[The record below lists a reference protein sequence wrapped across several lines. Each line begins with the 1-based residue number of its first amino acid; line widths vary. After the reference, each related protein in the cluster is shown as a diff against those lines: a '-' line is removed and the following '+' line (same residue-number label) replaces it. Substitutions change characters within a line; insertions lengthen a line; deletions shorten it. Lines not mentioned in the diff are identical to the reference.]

1 MATYNKILESLNL
14 SEEKPKN
21 AGPGDTWQTKSG
33 NWVGMK
39 QGKKGEKNPTQSYG
53 QEGKKKAKAYAS
65 GGDPD
70 KVDDGE
76 KDEPEKEPEKETTPE
91 KEPEAPEQKNI
102 DTVKAR
108 IEKLGDKLPPEDVKK
123 VNDLVSQVDKLKD
136 LTGDKK
142 QELAKKLMDT
152 YKLGMSSNGKKF
164 YIKSIGEYKAMGS
177 GKASA
182 ELIDVFK
189 GVEGFGELDQFK
201 AAKNKLQ
208 TASKPELATASKPG
222 DTNVDKIFVGDETLN
237 RLPEKYRGVF
247 APMGKDG
254 KILHPSSAHSGEYF
268 KQSVNENT
276 ALDSTIEALKGEE
289 KAGTISP
296 NMRVALEGHK
306 ERMVEMRDKFDSI
319 KDPKER
325 ASEVAKSYATLFQ
338 QMHKA
343 DSDMGGSMIKNMAEM
358 ALYDTEI
365 AAEQEAYLPSAGTF
379 PSGDKLR
386 VDRGGKGKV
395 EKVASVSVKYG
406 KSGQFYGFPGQ
417 TDKYANYHP
426 DPDYRNRQANR
437 AGRKGY
443 ETGIRDDLID
453 DPKKFQKMVD
463 ESGYGEAIKNPKEV
477 QAIAKEMQDYFREIK
492 KTKGITS
499 ETSITLKTIEKDVY
513 SKNAELMKKMDKV
526 MDWDK
531 FESLSGRSDVNLCR
545 SPKHGVL
552 ALTNMMSFMSIVK
565 TSGGLQ
571 SIEHNHQEI
580 HDGKYVSRTDTGT
593 DDSKD
598 WNFGFR
604 PFGGRAGG
612 LIAGFSKEEQ
622 PEDVDNVLEPQNEP
636 ETKKEQYESLEGTIS
651 RIVR

>member
-1 MATYNKILESLNL
+1 
-14 SEEKPKN
+14 
-21 AGPGDTWQTKSG
+21 
-33 NWVGMK
+33 
-39 QGKKGEKNPTQSYG
+39 
-53 QEGKKKAKAYAS
+53 
-65 GGDPD
+65 
-70 KVDDGE
+70 
-76 KDEPEKEPEKETTPE
+76 
-91 KEPEAPEQKNI
+91 
-102 DTVKAR
+102 
-108 IEKLGDKLPPEDVKK
+108 
-123 VNDLVSQVDKLKD
+123 
-136 LTGDKK
+136 
-142 QELAKKLMDT
+142 MDT

-513 SKNAELMKKMDKV
+513 SKNAELMIDRLIEIIDYFKPTYWFIENPRGQLQYYPPMIELEKNNYKMLVYYGNHGVGFPKATHIWSNVKLWENEKTPIMAEDTYVLRWHKFNKSMRRYYKAYSFQSAKTRSLVPSILLTKIYDKV
-526 MDWDK
+526 
-531 FESLSGRSDVNLCR
+531 EL
-545 SPKHGVL
+545 
-552 ALTNMMSFMSIVK
+552 
-565 TSGGLQ
+565 
-571 SIEHNHQEI
+571 
-580 HDGKYVSRTDTGT
+580 
-593 DDSKD
+593 
-598 WNFGFR
+598 
-604 PFGGRAGG
+604 
-612 LIAGFSKEEQ
+612 
-622 PEDVDNVLEPQNEP
+622 
-636 ETKKEQYESLEGTIS
+636 YENK
-651 RIVR
+651 